1 MDEEIEFDGHR
12 SLSLL
17 VVTTSILPG
26 VENVHS
32 QRYKT
37 FTAHFTDHL
46 LLKSWLFR
54 NVPSFQSLRY
64 RIPFV
69 WMDRLEVSLGL
80 RGHED
85 DECLLTLHGLSSTP
99 ALAALNK
106 ATQEAR
112 EAREARE
119 ALAREASPFSPETVT
134 KPQDR
139 PDGLGTA
146 SGSFQNPLSMTPQPL
161 SSFESRQSPRSKSVN
176 SPSMPLVFLGA
187 ILGMINGMAIES
199 FDLTTS
205 R

>member
-1 MDEEIEFDGHR
+1 
-12 SLSLL
+12 
-17 VVTTSILPG
+17 
-26 VENVHS
+26 
-32 QRYKT
+32 
-37 FTAHFTDHL
+37 
-46 LLKSWLFR
+46 
-54 NVPSFQSLRY
+54 
-64 RIPFV
+64 
-69 WMDRLEVSLGL
+69 MDRLEVSLGL

-119 ALAREASPFSPETVT
+119 ASPFSPETVT
-134 KPQDR
+134 KPQER

-187 ILGMINGMAIES
+187 ILGRINGMAIES

>member
-1 MDEEIEFDGHR
+1 
-12 SLSLL
+12 
-17 VVTTSILPG
+17 
-26 VENVHS
+26 
-32 QRYKT
+32 
-37 FTAHFTDHL
+37 
-46 LLKSWLFR
+46 
-54 NVPSFQSLRY
+54 
-64 RIPFV
+64 
-69 WMDRLEVSLGL
+69 MDRLEVSLGL

-112 EAREARE
+112 EAREA
-119 ALAREASPFSPETVT
+119 SPFSPETVT
-134 KPQDR
+134 KPQER

-187 ILGMINGMAIES
+187 ILGRINGMAIES

>member
-1 MDEEIEFDGHR
+1 MQNEFSKIPKHLPHISQHITCSWMFR
-12 SLSLL
+12 S
-17 VVTTSILPG
+17 V
-26 VENVHS
+26 
-32 QRYKT
+32 
-37 FTAHFTDHL
+37 
-46 LLKSWLFR
+46 
-54 NVPSFQSLRY
+54 RY

-112 EAREARE
+112 EAE
-119 ALAREASPFSPETVT
+119 ALALAAREASPFSPESIT
-134 KPQDR
+134 KTPLAPQDR
-139 PDGLGTA
+139 LDGLGTA

-161 SSFESRQSPRSKSVN
+161 SSFESRHSPRSKSVN

-187 ILGMINGMAIES
+187 IQRHGN
-199 FDLTTS
+199 
-205 R
+205 